1 MKRTLTTMIAALA
14 LATSLAPAAVIN
26 LADDTSGLTGTYNES
41 RALGTTIS
49 NDSAVY
55 LVGTMK
61 FVNEVLITTTSYN
74 VIRTATA
81 ANDGMIAMGQGWG
94 DSVWGMAS
102 GGVTES
108 TIDITTQVPTLLV
121 MRIDQVAGENR
132 VWINPD
138 LTGDVP
144 LDATADIVRNVENNN
159 IAKIEYAG
167 GNPTGNVV
175 EYTDVSVYYGG
186 DTPFNVPEPATMS
199 LLALGGVAMLRRR
212 KK

>member
-1 MKRTLTTMIAALA
+1 MKRTLTCMIAALA
-14 LATSLAPAAVIN
+14 LATSLTSAAVIN
-26 LADDTSGLTGTYNES
+26 LPDDTSGLTGVYAES
-41 RALGTTIS
+41 HLLGTTIS

-159 IAKIEYAG
+159 IAQIHYAG
-167 GNPTGNVV
+167 NSANVV